1 MKLRSITFAAIAAIL
16 TACGNPQTKGAVSPS
31 LPATDITV
39 NSTSEIS
46 APAPI
51 ILATFVPNSVAS
63 WLGHIIMIDEDGNL
77 HRSTTDSQTHLVEKG
92 NFTSAIGLGRIKK
105 PGVFLAVNKKGT
117 LKAFIEADNEGNFKP
132 LPVSIDDN
140 TRLTVFCQNST
151 PSPNSMWAVS
161 SGGDVTEYNVL
172 ITDNASV
179 AIEPKETRGQKE
191 ACTPLTYDE
200 DQSIGVDIKSRYLTI
215 ETKGQTKT
223 VSITN
228 GLSIAGIS
236 NPAYASATTANM
248 GSVFRDGV
256 VLINEKNSGRIVLIA
271 RDYFKDAVQR

>member
-1 MKLRSITFAAIAAIL
+1 MKFSLITFTVLTVFL
-16 TACGNPQTKGAVSPS
+16 TACGDPHTKAATSD
-31 LPATDITV
+31 LPATDIIV
-39 NSTSEIS
+39 NSTSELS

-92 NFTSAIGLGRIKK
+92 NFTSAIGLGRIEN

-117 LKAFIEADNEGNFKP
+117 LKAFIESDNEGNFKP
-132 LPVSIDDN
+132 LPVSIDDS
-140 TRLTVFCQNST
+140 TRLTAFCQNST
-151 PSPNSMWAVS
+151 PSPNSIWAVN

-179 AIEPKETRGQKE
+179 AIDPMETNVGRA

-200 DQSIGVDIKSRYLTI
+200 DQSISVDVKARYLTI

-223 VSITN
+223 VSITS

-248 GSVFRDGV
+248 GSVYRDGV